1 MSLHVNKLWPHVGKD
16 LGLLLWWRSLENFVD
31 MSMHLSWYRKRKFKL
46 YLMSTKF
53 FKPMEYMAWC
63 TALWAFTSLKFEK
76 RGDITIFWVIFSRSK
91 AMTNRTQ
98 RPKIDTGG
106 KITKIA
112 PLFSQRSRCHLLRP
126 DWFYEVVCS
135 VLALFIWSISFFHF
149 DRDDF
154 FISVGHI
161 IACTSRFTF
170 DFATYRHR
178 GSI

>member
-31 MSMHLSWYRKRKFKL
+31 ISMHLSWYRKRKFKL

-53 FKPMEYMAWC
+53 FKLMEYMAWC

-76 RGDITIFWVIFSRSK
+76 RGELTIFWVIFSRSK

-106 KITKIA
+106 KNHETRSFIQSTE
-112 PLFSQRSRCHLLRP
+112 PLSPPPARLILWRVLQRAGPFHMVDIFFSFRSRWL
-126 DWFYEVVCS
+126 FY
-135 VLALFIWSISFFHF
+135 
-149 DRDDF
+149 
-154 FISVGHI
+154 
-161 IACTSRFTF
+161 
-170 DFATYRHR
+170 
-178 GSI
+178 